1 MHTTMSNIAY
11 TKLVIMN
18 NDVLKER
25 NKRHKNGKNAQREK
39 KTGAD

>member
-1 MHTTMSNIAY
+1 MSNIAY

-25 NKRHKNGKNAQREK
+25 NEKNEETRDEEK
-39 KTGAD
+39 TVRD